1 MATAN
6 AKSKSKSKQPVFS
19 ADMVRTYL
27 HEIGRV
33 PLLTHEQ
40 EIVYG
45 KQVQKMMPLIEKKE
59 ELSKQLGRKLT
70 PSEWAES
77 VQMSEAELNKIVQQG
92 QRAKRKMIEANLRL
106 VVAIAKKYQKRNM
119 EFLDLIQ
126 EGSLGLERGVE
137 KFDPMKGYK
146 FSTYAY
152 WWIRQAITRAI
163 AQQART
169 IRLPIHITEKLN
181 KIKKT
186 QRELSQKLG
195 RSATPAEI
203 AEAMEIEPSQIRE
216 FLSIARQPISLDVR
230 VGDNQ
235 DTELSELL
243 EDEEVSPDRYIT
255 QELLRQDLLSLM
267 AELTPQQRDVLSL
280 RFGLEDGKELSL
292 AKIGQRLS
300 ISRERVRQLE
310 HQALAHLRRRRAN
323 VKEYLVAS

>member
-1 MATAN
+1 MPTAKTQN
-6 AKSKSKSKQPVFS
+6 KTNKPTFT

-45 KQVQKMMPLIEKKE
+45 KQVQQMMSLMEA
-59 ELSKQLGRKLT
+59 KLALAENLQRT
-70 PSEWAES
+70 PTTSEWAEQ
-77 VQMSEAELNKIVQQG
+77 VKLNEAELNRIIALG

-126 EGSLGLERGVE
+126 EGTLGLERGVE
-137 KFDPMKGYK
+137 KFDPTRGYK

-163 AQQART
+163 AQQARA

-186 QRELSQKLG
+186 QRELAQHLG
-195 RSATPAEI
+195 RNATPAEI
-203 AEAMEIEPSQIRE
+203 AEALELEPAQIRE
-216 FLSIARQPISLDVR
+216 YLNIARQPISLDVR

-235 DTELSELL
+235 DTELSDLL
-243 EDEEVSPDRYIT
+243 EDEGLSPDLYTT
-255 QELLRQDLLSLM
+255 QEALRQDLNDLL
-267 AELTPQQRDVLSL
+267 AELTTQQREVIIL
-280 RFGLEDGKELSL
+280 RFGLEDGNELSL
-292 AKIGQRLS
+292 AKVGQKLNL
-300 ISRERVRQLE
+300 SRERVRQLE
-310 HQALAHLRRRRAN
+310 HQALAHLRRGHATVR
-323 VKEYLVAS
+323 EYVAS

>member
-1 MATAN
+1 MPK
-6 AKSKSKSKQPVFS
+6 AKIAKKTSKAAPRGSYS

-45 KQVQKMMPLIEKKE
+45 KQVQKMMTLLAEKE
-59 ELSKQLGRKLT
+59 ELGLSLK
-70 PSEWAES
+70 EWAKHA
-77 VQMSEAELNKIVQQG
+77 QMSEIKLNRIVKEG

-137 KFDPMKGYK
+137 KFDPTRGYK

-186 QRELSQKLG
+186 QRELAQKLG
-195 RSATPAEI
+195 RSAEVSEI
-203 AEAMEIEPSQIRE
+203 AQELDLKSEQIRE
-216 FLSIARQPISLDVR
+216 YLSIARQPISLDV
-230 VGDNQ
+230 
-235 DTELSELL
+235 
-243 EDEEVSPDRYIT
+243 
-255 QELLRQDLLSLM
+255 
-267 AELTPQQRDVLSL
+267 
-280 RFGLEDGKELSL
+280 K
-292 AKIGQRLS
+292 
-300 ISRERVRQLE
+300 SR
-310 HQALAHLRRRRAN
+310 
-323 VKEYLVAS
+323 